1 MLTKLVENKDT
12 EIVCLAL
19 GVLVNVCY
27 KNLPA
32 IYTLSRIV
40 DIKTFLRYC
49 LPMRVSFI
57 LFFYIHYND
66 DLNIDS

>member
-1 MLTKLVENKDT
+1 MLTKWVEVKDD
-12 EIVCLAL
+12 EIVCLSL

-40 DIKTFLRYC
+40 DIKKFLRFC
-49 LPMRVSFI
+49 LPLRVS
-57 LFFYIHYND
+57 YIV
-66 DLNIDS
+66 